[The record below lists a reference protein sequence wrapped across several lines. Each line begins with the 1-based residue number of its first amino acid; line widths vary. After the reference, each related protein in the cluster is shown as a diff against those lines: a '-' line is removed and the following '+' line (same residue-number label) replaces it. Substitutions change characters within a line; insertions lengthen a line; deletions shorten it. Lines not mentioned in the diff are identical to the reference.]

1 MKNDSQKG
9 TCNSGGMKVR
19 DWDCK
24 QLGPPLESGPASSP
38 GLSAFVW
45 NLSPPGFFI
54 WCCCSYILE
63 YKSPS
68 PYWFFIYINSFN
80 IFHLVNTSIKM
91 DLFLF
96 CWIYPRPLVSANECD
111 LQSHMGLFCI
121 LWKVLSRGGQQE
133 FVVIPGQNSRPL
145 RQGGRHRLMNLQSGL

>member
-19 DWDCK
+19 DWDHE
-24 QLGPPLESGPASSP
+24 QLRPPLESGPASSP

-45 NLSPPGFFI
+45 NLSPLGFFI

-68 PYWFFIYINSFN
+68 PHWFFTYINIYINSFN

-96 CWIYPRPLVSANECD
+96 CWIYPRPLVNANEWD
-111 LQSHMGLFCI
+111 LQSPMGLFCI
-121 LWKVLSRGGQQE
+121 HIVLSRGGQQE
-133 FVVIPGQNSRPL
+133 FVVIPGQSTD
-145 RQGGRHRLMNLQSGL
+145 H